1 MSEYGVIMSIL
12 GGLCVLGAASGI
24 WPAVDRLA
32 WLGFGA
38 LFALGGLAVASYLAR
53 ELWRELAFRAEM
65 RALDR
70 RGAEKRSAEHT
81 RVGVRS

>member
-1 MSEYGVIMSIL
+1 MSEYAAIMSVL
-12 GGLCVLGAASGI
+12 FKLCALGAASGI

-32 WLGFGA
+32 WLGFGL
-38 LFALGGLAVASYLAR
+38 LFALGGLAVAGYLAR

-70 RGAEKRSAEHT
+70 RDARRSAE
-81 RVGVRS
+81 RARIGARP